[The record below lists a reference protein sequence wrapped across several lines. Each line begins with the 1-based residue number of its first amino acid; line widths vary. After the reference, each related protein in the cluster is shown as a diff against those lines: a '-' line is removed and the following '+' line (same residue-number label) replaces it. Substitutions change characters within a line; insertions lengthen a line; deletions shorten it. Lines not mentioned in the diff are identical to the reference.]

1 MCSRS
6 FSGLLHLKVWSG
18 KWMLR
23 GSFRFDCLNAFLIMS
38 SLRLTFQWLLL
49 LSCFACLPTVSV
61 SIQFCLLHLT
71 TSVLF
76 DTRLNSYADRPY
88 FIANRHSNSNRCQ
101 HFWYGFTH
109 IPTCSNRKKNKN
121 SRKKINNVMC
131 QYSIPAANTDTRN
144 RKRAMLCSMN
154 IIHTHTRV
162 VKAHNSQKTNN
173 MSMQDHLVVV

>member
-1 MCSRS
+1 MNAARIFPFWLFECVFDNVFTSAD
-6 FSGLLHLKVWSG
+6 FSMVTAAVL
-18 KWMLR
+18 
-23 GSFRFDCLNAFLIMS
+23 FCL
-38 SLRLTFQWLLL
+38 
-49 LSCFACLPTVSV
+49 FAYQSV

-101 HFWYGFTH
+101 HFWYGLTH
-109 IPTCSNRKKNKN
+109 IPTCSNRKKTKIHEK
-121 SRKKINNVMC
+121 RINNVMC
-131 QYSIPAANTDTRN
+131 QYSIVAANTDTRN

-154 IIHTHTRV
+154 ITHTHV
-162 VKAHNSQKTNN
+162 VKAHNLQKTSN